1 MTHRI
6 AVLALPPVIG
16 YDLTIPSQVFGT
28 ANSVL
33 GRSEYDVQ
41 IVGLTNDPIPSH
53 HGYGIVP
60 QAGPRALAEADS
72 VIVPGTNLPGPR
84 RDGVLPEDLR
94 AALARVREETR
105 MISICTGAFVL
116 GAAGILDGRRAT
128 THWAKEATFRRLYPR
143 VDLQPNVLFT
153 DDENVLTSAG
163 LSAGVD
169 LCLHLLRK
177 DCGPSVANAV
187 ARYLV
192 VPPWREGGQAQFIDR
207 IVPEDAS
214 DSTAAVREWAAMH
227 LEQKHSV
234 SSLAARAHMSVRTF
248 ARRFR
253 EETGQT
259 PAAWLIQQ
267 RVREAQRL
275 LETTDLPIDVVA
287 DRSGLGTGASL
298 RQHLRRTAGVGPAT
312 YRRTFRGPNAV
323 AS

>member
-1 MTHRI
+1 MPHRI

-16 YDLTIPSQVFGT
+16 YDTVIPSQVFGV

-33 GRSEYDVQ
+33 GHAAYDVQ
-41 IVGLTNDPIPSH
+41 VVGLTGGPIPSY
-53 HGYGIVP
+53 HGYAIVP
-60 QAGPRALAEADS
+60 EAGIEVLAEVDS
-72 VIVPGTNLPGPR
+72 VIVPGTTMRGPR

-94 AALARVREETR
+94 EGLRKVRPGTR

-128 THWAKEATFRRLYPR
+128 THWGHADDFRRLYPR
-143 VDLQPNVLFT
+143 VDLEPNVLFT
-153 DDENVLTSAG
+153 DDDDVLTSAG

-169 LCLHLLRK
+169 LCLHVVRK
-177 DCGPSVANAV
+177 ECGSAVANAV

-207 IVPEDAS
+207 AVTNDDTE
-214 DSTAAVREWAAMH
+214 STAAVREWA
-227 LEQKHSV
+227 LQNLDQKLSV
-234 SSLAARAHMSVRTF
+234 GLLAEKAHMSVRTF

-267 RVREAQRL
+267 RVRGAQRL
-275 LETTDLPIDVVA
+275 LESTELPIDVVA
-287 DRSGLGTGASL
+287 ERAGLGTGASL

-312 YRRTFRGPNAV
+312 YRRTFRGPKAM
-323 AS
+323 AD